1 MTATLHRPLTES
13 TAGAVQDDSLLRFAL
28 RADATV
34 CAAVGLLV
42 AMAADQLARI
52 AGLSATAG
60 WVVGAGLVG
69 CGALLY
75 VLAAAPRV
83 RRVGIAVL
91 AGNVAFAIT
100 TVVAIVTGWLP
111 LTGTGID
118 LVIGFVSA
126 TAVLAWLQYRGVRR
140 LARLHPEPVRGAA
153 ARGYGASPRTALHR
167 SP

>member
-1 MTATLHRPLTES
+1 MTFTLHRPLTDS
-13 TAGAVQDDSLLRFAL
+13 GTGTPAQDSLLRFAL

-34 CAAVGLLV
+34 CAGVGLLV
-42 AMAADQLARI
+42 AMVADQLARV

-60 WVVGAGLVG
+60 WFVGAGLVG
-69 CGALLY
+69 YGALLY
-75 VLAAAPRV
+75 VLAAAAHV
-83 RRVGIAVL
+83 RRVGVAVL

-118 LVIGFVSA
+118 LVLGFVGA

-140 LARLHPEPVRGAA
+140 LV
-153 ARGYGASPRTALHR
+153 
-167 SP
+167 